1 MEIKSITINAESSKN
16 YQKYCFSI
24 TAENVTEADVETLK
38 KVAIKESIKGI
49 NELAG
54 AIGETKT
61 TVSTTGGFKNS
72 ADAQPAS
79 APRQP
84 ALGVPT
90 YRPRSVGTS
99 NYQSGPKPITDAQM
113 RFLIGYGY
121 EESQINKNGDLVI
134 DKMNEKYGSNS
145 ILKASSLLS
154 DSTIKER
161 NKKIG
166 GHNA

>member
-38 KVAIKESIKGI
+38 NVAIKQSIKGI

-61 TVSTTGGFKNS
+61 TVSTTGGFRNA
-72 ADAQPAS
+72 ADAQPS
-79 APRQP
+79 TAPRQ
-84 ALGVPT
+84 AVPVSQT
-90 YRPRSVGTS
+90 YRPRSIGTS

-121 EESQINKNGDLVI
+121 DERQIRGYASKEASEIISQLKN
-134 DKMNEKYGSNS
+134 N
-145 ILKASSLLS
+145 
-154 DSTIKER
+154 R
-161 NKKIG
+161 
-166 GHNA
+166 